1 MKKEN
6 KGAKDPQGFD
16 NIVKEVFAPIY
27 PVIAEQIIIK
37 TNLIN
42 GKCLD
47 AGCGTG
53 ALGRAFAKKTQME
66 IIFFDKSNEM
76 IELSKQYVKEENL
89 HDRSYFILGDIH
101 HIPCENQTFDLVI
114 SRGSTP
120 FWDDW
125 GKAYEEIF
133 RVLKQGGQAY
143 IGGGFGNKELSKE
156 IKETMQKRDSEWK
169 NSFKDRLQSKKEI
182 LPQIME
188 NLNITNYE
196 IIDNESGFWL
206 YFVK

>member
-1 MKKEN
+1 MKNEN
-6 KGAKDPQGFD
+6 KGARDPQGFD

-27 PVIAEQIIIK
+27 PVISEQIIKK
-37 TNLIN
+37 TELTN

-53 ALGRAFAKKTQME
+53 ALGRAYAKKTQME

-89 HDRSYFILGDIH
+89 HNRSSFILGDIH
-101 HIPCENQTFDLVI
+101 NIPCENQTLDLVI

-125 GKAYEEIF
+125 TKAYKEIF
-133 RVLKQGGQAY
+133 RVLKEGGKAY
-143 IGGGFGNKELSKE
+143 IGGGFGNEKLRKE
-156 IKETMQKRDSEWK
+156 IKETMQKRNPEWK
-169 NSFKDRLQSKKEI
+169 KSFQDRLKSKKEI
-182 LPQIME
+182 LPQIMK
-188 NLNITNYE
+188 NLNPSNYE
-196 IIDNESGFWL
+196 IIDDESGFWV

>member
-1 MKKEN
+1 MKYEN

-27 PVIAEQIIIK
+27 PVISEQIIEK
-37 TNLIN
+37 TKLTH